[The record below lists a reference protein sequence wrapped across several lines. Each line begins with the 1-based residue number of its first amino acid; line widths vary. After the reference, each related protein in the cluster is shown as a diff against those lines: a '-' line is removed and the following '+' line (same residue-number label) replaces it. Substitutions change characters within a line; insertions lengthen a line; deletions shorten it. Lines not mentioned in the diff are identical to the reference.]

1 MHYQTHWRL
10 AFVLAFFFHLVVW
23 LVLMLVI
30 PHVFRMLEPPPQE
43 TPMEWVDVADDMG
56 TPEEDQQEEQPPP
69 PPPPPSEPA
78 AVEEEPAVVE
88 AEVPEE
94 AITEIIKEAD
104 EMADKP
110 EEPPVLRSGS
120 GKTMGQPGKI
130 LYSEQ
135 PPYGAFSYK
144 GRVMV
149 FAHVGPDGRVMSA
162 KTRVSSGIKLVD
174 LRAEVIVKKRWK
186 FKPATDSHGEPMESD
201 ILCEVAFNMLP
212 KKTST
217 VK

>member
-69 PPPPPSEPA
+69 PPPPSEPA

-94 AITEIIKEAD
+94 AITEIMKEV
-104 EMADKP
+104 
-110 EEPPVLRSGS
+110 EETKDAPKEDNVLRSGE
-120 GKTMGQPGKI
+120 GKQIGQPGKI
-130 LYSEQ
+130 LHAEQ
-135 PPYGAFSYK
+135 PPYGMINFK
-144 GRVMV
+144 GRIAVS
-149 FAHVGPDGRVMSA
+149 ARIGTDGKVIRTHIMI
-162 KTRVSSGIKLVD
+162 SSGNEYYD
-174 LRAEVIVKKRWK
+174 LTARRIVERRWK
-186 FKPATDSHGEPMESD
+186 FEPAKDMNGQPMESD
-201 ILCEVAFNMLP
+201 MQCPVYFNMKP
-212 KKTST
+212 TRKIK
-217 VK
+217 

>member
-94 AITEIIKEAD
+94 AITEIMKEV
-104 EMADKP
+104 
-110 EEPPVLRSGS
+110 EETKDAPKEDNVLRSGE
-120 GKTMGQPGKI
+120 GNQIGQPGKI
-130 LYSEQ
+130 LHAEQ
-135 PPYGAFSYK
+135 PPYGMINFK
-144 GRVMV
+144 GRIAVS
-149 FAHVGPDGRVMSA
+149 ARIGTDGKVIRTHIMI
-162 KTRVSSGIKLVD
+162 SSGNEYYD
-174 LRAEVIVKKRWK
+174 RTARRIVERQWK
-186 FKPATDSHGEPMESD
+186 FEPAKDMNGQPMESD
-201 ILCEVAFNMLP
+201 MQCPVYFNMKP
-212 KKTST
+212 ARNIK
-217 VK
+217 